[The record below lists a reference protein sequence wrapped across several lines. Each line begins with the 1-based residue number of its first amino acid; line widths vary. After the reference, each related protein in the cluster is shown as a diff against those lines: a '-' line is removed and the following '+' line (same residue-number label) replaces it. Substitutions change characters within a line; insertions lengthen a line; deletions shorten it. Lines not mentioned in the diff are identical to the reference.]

1 MAGKKLV
8 DSDAEWGYLEVK
20 IFNRMKK
27 IQKPKHPAN
36 PAEVGRP
43 LRPKGK
49 KKISVFGH
57 SSQTY
62 LQVRLWQL

>member
-8 DSDAEWGYLEVK
+8 DSDTEWVYLEVK

-36 PAEVGRP
+36 PAEAGPSKAKRQ
-43 LRPKGK
+43 K
-49 KKISVFGH
+49 KRF
-57 SSQTY
+57 QY
-62 LQVRLWQL
+62 LGTAARLTCR